1 MNNIYNLTVVI
12 LTYKTNEKILT
23 DCLNSIDPRIKILII
38 ENSKNDLF
46 KENLKKKYPDLK
58 KHDIN
63 FQFRSIPS
71 LGWL

>member
-1 MNNIYNLTVVI
+1 MDNIHNLTVVI

-46 KENLKKKYPDLK
+46 KENLKKKISRF
-58 KHDIN
+58 KHNIK
-63 FQFRSIPS
+63 
-71 LGWL
+71 W